1 MRIKKNSFN
10 PTNRLKTGIALSA
23 GMLVR
28 AGKSPDETLGE
39 LFLEVQERK
48 IYEDGKTFV
57 DLVPKK
63 RAKAIQR
70 EYQLA
75 KRDPEFDLR
84 EFVDR
89 HFYEF
94 APHKLRAPYAP
105 EPGTPIRKHISD
117 LWTELE
123 RRNRRDR
130 GSLLTLPRKYVVPG
144 GRFDEQFY
152 WDSYFIMLGLAADNR
167 WDLIESMMGNYAHM
181 LRKFG
186 YIPTA
191 NRTYLLS
198 RSQPPYFALMVRLLA
213 SRRGRT
219 RTYLEYLPY
228 MLSEYRFWM
237 KGMAK
242 LSIKNTAYA
251 RVVRMPDGS
260 LLNRYFDNKSTP
272 RPESLREDRETAH
285 SHDDEARTYLDLRA
299 AAESGWDFSSRWFK
313 DPRDIKTIQTTS
325 IIPIDLNCLLYMLEQ
340 TIADSY
346 RAMKSSLLAKKF
358 QDRAEKRA
366 SAIQKYCWNES
377 RGLFA
382 DYNVFEGEMTQHD
395 TLASVYPLYV
405 RIATKEQA
413 HRVAKR
419 LEQDFLKQG
428 GLLTTLLDTGEQ
440 WDAPNGWAPLQWTAI
455 IGLRNYGFNE
465 LADEIKRRWVA
476 TNQKVYAS
484 EQKLI
489 EKYDVTS
496 DSGKGGGGEY
506 PLQDG
511 FGWTNGVLATLL
523 DEE

>member
-1 MRIKKNSFN
+1 MRLKKQVFI

-28 AGKSPDETLGE
+28 AGKSPDETLGD

-70 EYQLA
+70 EYLLA
-75 KRDPEFDLR
+75 KQDPDFDLR
-84 EFVDR
+84 EFVGR

-94 APHKLRAPYAP
+94 APHKQRTPYIP
-105 EPGTPIRKHISD
+105 QPDMPIREHITK

-191 NRTYLLS
+191 NRTYFLS

-213 SRRGRT
+213 SRNGRT

-228 MLSEYRFWM
+228 MLSEYRWWM
-237 KGMAK
+237 KGMTKASASK
-242 LSIKNTAYA
+242 PAYA

-260 LLNRYFDNKSTP
+260 LLNRYFDNKQTP
-272 RPESLREDRETAH
+272 RPESMREDRETAH

-313 DPRDIKTIQTTS
+313 DPRDIKTIQTTN
-325 IIPIDLNCLLYMLEQ
+325 IIPVDLNCLLYMLEQ

-346 RAMKSSLLAKKF
+346 RAMRNTPLVNKF
-358 QDRAEKRA
+358 QKRAEKRA
-366 SAIQKYCWNES
+366 QAIQKYCWSES
-377 RGLFA
+377 RGFFG
-382 DYNVFEGEMTQHD
+382 DYNLAEGRMTYSD
-395 TLASVYPLYV
+395 TLAGVYPLYV
-405 RIATKEQA
+405 RIASAEQA
-413 HRVAKR
+413 AKVAER
-419 LEQDFLKQG
+419 LEEDFLKRG

-455 IGLRNYGFNE
+455 KGLRNYGFDE
-465 LADEIKRRWVA
+465 LADEVKYRWIA
-476 TNQKVYAS
+476 SNQKIYDA

-511 FGWTNGVLATLL
+511 FGWTNGVLAALI
-523 DEE
+523 DED